1 MSESTRL
8 PVNARLRAR
17 RIPADAA
24 RLGAVRVRARHAQL
38 GALAGVVR
46 DLSVH
51 GLALEL
57 DAEAGAAPLLH
68 GDRLE
73 EVSVEL
79 DGQLLYAGR
88 ALVRR
93 VHEADGLVLVGVELE
108 EAGVDLGT
116 LQRHEARR
124 GFGER
129 FVGLERQLRLEEVRP
144 EFKAFVADLSSWLA
158 ATREFLD
165 AEERALSGEDRLT
178 REETL
183 RDYLDR
189 VAPRIIER
197 LEEARV
203 ELSSLVAGFKEAEHA
218 AHRAYCRRHL
228 HGFFAASPFMRR
240 ALEKP
245 LGYAGDY
252 EMMNMLYRDH
262 AEGETLFGR
271 ALNLYGT
278 SELAARANIN
288 RLAFLGERI
297 AALVAATPDRRVRL
311 ASIGCGPARELST
324 LLQQRPELGRR
335 LDVALVDQEERSI
348 AFCERTL
355 APLVQQTG
363 LHVEPIR
370 ESIRRLL
377 VARSLTAA
385 LGARD
390 LVYSAGLFDY
400 LGDRG
405 FGVLAQ
411 ALYTA
416 VVPGG
421 RLLIGNVAHDNP
433 SRFTMEYYSEWFLHH
448 RTRDELAAF
457 GRALAPTPAE
467 VSIEAEPTG
476 VNLFLSVRRAPE
488 PG

>member
-1 MSESTRL
+1 MSESTRQKSQG
-8 PVNARLRAR
+8 RLRAR
-17 RIPADAA
+17 RIPADAR
-24 RLGAVRVRARHAQL
+24 RLGTFQFSARHAQL
-38 GALAGVVR
+38 GLLQGDVR
-46 DLSVH
+46 DVSVH
-51 GLALEL
+51 GLAVAL
-57 DAEAGAAPLLH
+57 APDESERALLH

-73 EVSVEL
+73 EVTVVLE
-79 DGQLLYAGR
+79 GQPLYAGR
-88 ALVRR
+88 GLVRR
-93 VHEADGLVLVGVELE
+93 VAEAEGRIVLGVELE
-108 EAGVDLGT
+108 EAGVDLAV

-124 GFGER
+124 GFQER
-129 FVGLERQLRLEEVRP
+129 FQGVERQLRLDAVEP
-144 EFKAFVADLSSWLA
+144 AFKAFVADLASWLA
-158 ATREFLD
+158 ATREFL
-165 AEERALSGEDRLT
+165 AHEEQALAGEDRLT

-183 RDYLDR
+183 RDYLER
-189 VAPRIIER
+189 VAPRIVGR
-197 LEEARV
+197 LDEARA
-203 ELSSLVAGFKEAEHA
+203 ELNSLVAPFDDEQHA

-228 HGFFAASPFMRR
+228 QSFFAASPFMRR

-271 ALNLYGT
+271 AVNLYATG
-278 SELAARANIN
+278 ELAARANIN
-288 RLAFLGERI
+288 RLTFLGERI
-297 AALVAATPDRRVRL
+297 RALVAATPGRRVRL
-311 ASIGCGPARELST
+311 ASIGCGPAREIST
-324 LLQQRPELGRR
+324 LLEAHPELGPRI
-335 LDVALVDQEERSI
+335 DVALVDQEERSI

-355 APLVQQTG
+355 APLVARTG

-377 VARSLTAA
+377 VARSLTDA

-421 RLLIGNVAHDNP
+421 RLLIGNVAFDNP
-433 SRFTMEYYSEWFLHH
+433 SRWTMEYHSEWFLHH
-448 RTRDELAAF
+448 RRREELAAF
-457 GRALAPTPAE
+457 GAALTPAASE
-467 VSIEAEPTG
+467 VAIEHEPTG
-476 VNLFLSVRRAPE
+476 VNLFLSVRR
-488 PG
+488 

>member
-1 MSESTRL
+1 MSESTRV
-8 PVNARLRAR
+8 PNHGRLRAR
-17 RIPADAA
+17 RIAADVE
-24 RLGAVRVRARHAQL
+24 RLGLCQFTALHAQL
-38 GALAGVVR
+38 GPLRGEVR

-51 GLALEL
+51 GLAASFAPE
-57 DAEAGAAPLLH
+57 DDGARGLLH

-73 EVSVEL
+73 AVTVVVE
-79 DGQLLYAGR
+79 GQALYTGR
-88 ALVRR
+88 GLVRR
-93 VHEADGLVLVGVELE
+93 VAEADGRLVVGVELE
-108 EAGVDLGT
+108 EAGVDLAV

-124 GFGER
+124 GFLER
-129 FVGLERQLRLEEVRP
+129 LQGVERQLRLDVVQP
-144 EFKAFVADLSSWLA
+144 AFKAFVADLSSWLA
-158 ATREFLD
+158 ATRDFLA
-165 AEERALSGEDRLT
+165 AEEAALAGEDRLT
-178 REETL
+178 QQETL
-183 RDYLDR
+183 RDYLER
-189 VAPRIIER
+189 VAPRIVTR
-197 LEEARV
+197 LEQARA
-203 ELSSLVAGFKEAEHA
+203 ELNGLVAGFDDDQHA
-218 AHRAYCRRHL
+218 AHRAYCKRHL
-228 HGFFAASPFMRR
+228 QPLFAASPFMRR

-288 RLAFLGERI
+288 RLAFLGGRI
-297 AALVAATPDRRVRL
+297 RALVQETPGRRVRI
-311 ASIGCGPARELST
+311 ASIGCGPAREIST
-324 LLQQRPELGRR
+324 LLEAHPELGPSI
-335 LDVALVDQEERSI
+335 DVALVDQEERSI

-355 APLVQQTG
+355 APLVARTG

-377 VARSLTAA
+377 VARSLTEA

-421 RLLIGNVAHDNP
+421 RLLIGNVAAANP
-433 SRFTMEYYSEWFLHH
+433 SRWTMEYYSEWFLHH
-448 RTRDELAAF
+448 RSRAELAAF
-457 GRALAPTPAE
+457 GAALTPVAAE
-467 VSIEAEPTG
+467 VAIEAEPTG
-476 VNLFLSVRRAPE
+476 VNLFLSVRK
-488 PG
+488 